1 MQIPDWN
8 ATKNTLHIAAQIMS
22 AVRKAAG
29 ERQPNHLHHS
39 LYPTPHGL
47 RTGDIPGA
55 GEVTLN
61 YNAGTIAGAGFE
73 ITIAGKS
80 SQAVFDEL
88 QTAVEPH
95 NITLKAPDELSDD
108 VMTFDADHAAAFTDL
123 HREIFGALARTKAY
137 LMGAQTPLV
146 VWSHGFDMSTIWFS
160 EGMDEDS
167 DPHINMGFSPGTPDT
182 PEPYLYF
189 YTWPFRQQVVDSLPD
204 IVTWNEAWGNPG
216 GTVVYSKLAATPDV
230 EATIVE
236 ILLHIY
242 AVGSDALKS

>member
-8 ATKNTLHIAAQIMS
+8 ATKHTLHTATQIMS

-39 LYPTPHGL
+39 LYPMPDGL

-55 GEVTLN
+55 GELTLN
-61 YNAGTIAGAGFE
+61 HRTGTIAGNGIDIAF
-73 ITIAGKS
+73 AGKS

-95 NITLKAPDELSDD
+95 DITLNAPDELSDD
-108 VMTFDADHAAAFTDL
+108 VMAYDAEHAAAFADL
-123 HREIFGALARTKAY
+123 HWEVFRALSRVKAN
-137 LMGAQTPLV
+137 LNGGQTPLV
-146 VWSHGFDMSTIWFS
+146 VWSHGFDMSTIWFAG
-160 EGMDEDS
+160 EMDEEN

-189 YTWPFRQQVVDSLPD
+189 YVWPFQQAVADDLPD
-204 IVTWNEAWGNPG
+204 IVTWNESWGTPG
-216 GTVVYSKLAATPDV
+216 GTVVYSKLAATPSV
-230 EATIVE
+230 ENTIVE
-236 ILLHIY
+236 TLLHVY
-242 AVGSDALKS
+242 RVGSHALKS